1 MQELVSEL
9 DDFMLA
15 TLDLAASLTGSFVI
29 ALALVERHL
38 LAEGAFA
45 AAQVDEIYQAE
56 KWGRDAEAEARR
68 AKLLAELKA
77 VERFVQLFRA

>member
-1 MQELVSEL
+1 
-9 DDFMLA
+9 
-15 TLDLAASLTGSFVI
+15 
-29 ALALVERHL
+29 VERHL